1 MTVGSAS
8 LHAVWGARELT
19 GSLVGRELRARYKGS
34 ALGFAWSLLNPLL
47 MMAVYSLVFAHV
59 MRVQVPHYGVFLLAG
74 LLPWSWFAAGATACA
89 QAVTGN
95 AGLVKKVRFPQE
107 ILPLVQVLTH
117 GAHYLLALPVL
128 AGFMLL
134 DGVVPG
140 LALLWLPVLLLIQ
153 GAFTLGLGLILA
165 TANAFFRDV
174 EQLLGPLLMAWFY
187 LTPVVY
193 PLTFLPEQ
201 YRCWLL
207 LNPLTGLFGGYQAIF
222 AQNNAP
228 DLGGLA
234 YAGAWAA
241 GLLILGWWC
250 FAARRHDFAEVV

>member
-1 MTVGSAS
+1 MIPGPAS

-74 LLPWSWFAAGATACA
+74 LLPWGWFAAGVTASA

-95 AGLVKKVRFPQE
+95 AGLIKKVRFPQE
-107 ILPLVQVLTH
+107 VLPVVAVLTH
-117 GAHYLLALPVL
+117 AAHYLLALPVL
-128 AGFMLL
+128 LGFMLAE
-134 DGVVPG
+134 GVWPTT
-140 LALLWLPVLLLIQ
+140 ALLWLPLLLVIQ
-153 GAFTLGLGLILA
+153 AAFTLGLGLLLA
-165 TANAFFRDV
+165 AANAFFRDV

-193 PLTFLPEQ
+193 PLSFLPDRYQ
-201 YRCWLL
+201 GWLQ
-207 LNPLTGLFGGYQAIF
+207 LNPLTALFAGYQAIF
-222 AQNNAP
+222 VQGQGP
-228 DLGGLA
+228 QPMLLA
-234 YAGAWAA
+234 YTACWA
-241 GLLILGWWC
+241 GLLLYGGLVV
-250 FAARRHDFAEVV
+250 FGAHRHDFAEVV

>member
-1 MTVGSAS
+1 MVRAPAS
-8 LHAVWGARELT
+8 LHAVWAARELT

-74 LLPWSWFAAGATACA
+74 LLPWGWFAAGVSASA

-107 ILPLVQVLTH
+107 ILPLVAVLTH
-117 GAHYLLALPVL
+117 AAHYLLALPVL
-128 AGFMLL
+128 LGFMAL
-134 DGVVPG
+134 DGLTPG
-140 LALLWLPVLLLIQ
+140 LALLWLPLVVAVQ
-153 GAFTLGLGLILA
+153 AVFTLGLGLLLA

-193 PLTFLPEQ
+193 PLSFLPVRYQ
-201 YRCWLL
+201 GLVQ
-207 LNPLTGLFGGYQAIF
+207 LNPLTGLLGAYQAIF
-222 AQNNAP
+222 VENRAP
-228 DLGGLA
+228 EPL
-234 YAGAWAA
+234 
-241 GLLILGWWC
+241 GLLYALAVGGVLLVAGWSL
-250 FAARRHDFAEVV
+250 FAAHRHDFAEVV